1 MLVKFTF
8 KNYKSYLDEQTLSL
22 EASGDD
28 SRRDNVEKVS
38 TALLPQGGAL
48 LKSAAVFGTT
58 ASGKTNVLRALDYMK
73 RVVLMSA
80 GMVQIVRQNDPFAF
94 QFESGS
100 MDSHFDV
107 EFIENNTYYR

>member
-58 ASGKTNVLRALDYMK
+58 ASGKTGK
-73 RVVLMSA
+73 
-80 GMVQIVRQNDPFAF
+80 
-94 QFESGS
+94 
-100 MDSHFDV
+100 
-107 EFIENNTYYR
+107 YRLCKT